1 MINDTPSE
9 IETVKSEPKLSV
21 EQKLE
26 AAEKRVQDNRTAFLK
41 SSHKSAK
48 LEKLNEALT
57 KKLKEAVTGVSTL
70 SPEEQRRLADLKYV
84 DPDKY
89 IVEVT
94 TINDKATA
102 VVDSIL
108 AEADIVAEKAA
119 QTQTDQEVI
128 EEFVR
133 NNPSIS
139 LENLKDDVPF
149 KLRKS
154 FEDAEINTQEF
165 LKQAEAYFRAK
176 KVPPKGDDVLDQ
188 VSLRDVGGSL
198 QASKTAKEN
207 QVQKN
212 YAQLTF

>member
-1 MINDTPSE
+1 M
-9 IETVKSEPKLSV
+9 
-21 EQKLE
+21 
-26 AAEKRVQDNRTAFLK
+26 
-41 SSHKSAK
+41 
-48 LEKLNEALT
+48 
-57 KKLKEAVTGVSTL
+57 
-70 SPEEQRRLADLKYV
+70 
-84 DPDKY
+84 
-89 IVEVT
+89 
-94 TINDKATA
+94 
-102 VVDSIL
+102 
-108 AEADIVAEKAA
+108 
-119 QTQTDQEVI
+119 
-128 EEFVR
+128 R

-176 KVPPKGDDVLDQ
+176 KVQPKGDDVLDQ